1 MKVATNDTF
10 YNEVIQPVWCSSLL
24 EHDLTI
30 ANFSKAMD
38 HFCSDL
44 AVSKAIEELKVS
56 ILSSSQTHDIYD
68 SHPALKTRIDYAKK
82 FKAREVDIKQ
92 PEISSDPWV
101 DLHKVFDD
109 TTPDESPVSKLFND
123 WDLIN
128 EKIAE
133 LFNQRLLLMKAAMPK

>member
-1 MKVATNDTF
+1 
-10 YNEVIQPVWCSSLL
+10 
-24 EHDLTI
+24 
-30 ANFSKAMD
+30 
-38 HFCSDL
+38 
-44 AVSKAIEELKVS
+44 
-56 ILSSSQTHDIYD
+56 
-68 SHPALKTRIDYAKK
+68 
-82 FKAREVDIKQ
+82 
-92 PEISSDPWV
+92 V